1 MRQVYNVLDAIKD
14 HLQADVNV
22 NHVSFGDFRDVDI
35 DKTTIFPVSHFWMNR
50 ASMEGQTIR
59 FTIDLM
65 CLDVVDQTKEYE
77 NSFYGATN
85 LQDVLNSQLQVVNG
99 LIESVR
105 GNRGALAEQQYVLV
119 NNPEAEM
126 LYEEF
131 ENKLAG
137 WGISF
142 VIDVP
147 NDISNC

>member
-1 MRQVYNVLDAIKD
+1 
-14 HLQADVNV
+14 
-22 NHVSFGDFRDVDI
+22 
-35 DKTTIFPVSHFWMNR
+35 
-50 ASMEGQTIR
+50 MEGQTSR

-65 CLDVVDQTKEYE
+65 CFDVVEQTKEYE
-77 NSFYGATN
+77 NSFYGSTN
-85 LQDVLNSQLQVVNG
+85 LQDVLNTQLQVVNG

-147 NDISNC
+147 NDISSC

>member
-1 MRQVYNVLDAIKD
+1 MNLKCFFRNF
-14 HLQADVNV
+14 
-22 NHVSFGDFRDVDI
+22 SFRIQITV
-35 DKTTIFPVSHFWMNR
+35 K
-50 ASMEGQTIR
+50 
-59 FTIDLM
+59 
-65 CLDVVDQTKEYE
+65 
-77 NSFYGATN
+77 
-85 LQDVLNSQLQVVNG
+85 QVVNG

-105 GNRGALAEQQYVLV
+105 GNRGVLAEQQYVLV

-147 NDISNC
+147 NDISSC